1 MEHPKFAVYVL
12 YSLNDL
18 QFYIGFTTD
27 FNRRMGEHKEGRSKS
42 TASRRP
48 FKVVL
53 VEYYYSKK
61 DAMRREL
68 YFKTS
73 AGRRI
78 LRLMLSESLSEIN
91 DELRTH

>member
-1 MEHPKFAVYVL
+1 LVTLPISNEEWKNMKRE
-12 YSLNDL
+12 
-18 QFYIGFTTD
+18 I
-27 FNRRMGEHKEGRSKS
+27 KS
-42 TASRRP
+42 TACRRP

>member
-1 MEHPKFAVYVL
+1 MKQPQFTVYVL
-12 YSLNDL
+12 YSLKDL

-27 FNRRMGEHKEGRSKS
+27 FNRRMCEHKEGRSKS

-61 DAMRREL
+61 
-68 YFKTS
+68 
-73 AGRRI
+73 GRNEKRTLFQNDCWQENI
-78 LRLMLSESLSEIN
+78 KIN
-91 DELRTH
+91 AQ